1 MLVHEHKYS
10 SIELKVAEILLKR
23 TRSSKD
29 QGYICILKYEK

>member
-1 MLVHEHKYS
+1 MFVPEHKYS

-29 QGYICILKYEK
+29 QRLYLYFEE